1 MNLVW
6 LWISLGA
13 VGFLALATL
22 ATAFICYR
30 LMLYSKP
37 RHLPGEGEYEIPEGE
52 IYEAFRED
60 MIAWTNM
67 IRAYPYREYAIKSH
81 DGLTLRAKFYE
92 YEAGAPIE
100 LMFHGYRGYAERDLS
115 GGVERCFRLGH
126 SALLIDH
133 RGAGLSDGSLIT
145 FGILERRD
153 CLAWVDFAV
162 KEFGA
167 DAKLILT
174 GISMGAATVMM
185 ATGGPLQDNVKAAV
199 ADCGFTNL
207 EHLLRYSFNRMGH
220 KAISLPA
227 PMPFKALF
235 GLLRKTVLRRAGYD
249 LKDVVPQEAV
259 ARSKT
264 PTLFIHGGCDEVVPP
279 EMMGKLYEAARC
291 PKRYLI
297 VPAATHADSAG
308 VDPKRYW
315 EAVES
320 FLNRYMN

>member
-1 MNLVW
+1 MKKKTVAGLIGVAAAG
-6 LWISLGA
+6 LGA
-13 VGFLALATL
+13 AGSVAAISSLLYNKCVAASAKPKETPEVWPALQ
-22 ATAFICYR
+22 
-30 LMLYSKP
+30 
-37 RHLPGEGEYEIPEGE
+37 EGRAWAKRAEN
-52 IYEAFRED
+52 FRSLTVP
-60 MIAWTNM
+60 AV
-67 IRAYPYREYAIKSH
+67 
-81 DGLTLRAKFYE
+81 DGLKLWAALVPAKGE
-92 YEAGAPIE
+92 SHRWAICV
-100 LMFHGYRGYAERDLS
+100 HGYRDSHEAVGVMGKYYVEHGWNVLMPDLRGHGNS
-115 GGVERCFRLGH
+115 QGSYVGWSYDDRLDLV
-126 SALLIDH
+126 SWINYV
-133 RGAGLSDGSLIT
+133 I
-145 FGILERRD
+145 RRD
-153 CLAWVDFAV
+153 PEAEIVIHGV
-162 KEFGA
+162 
-167 DAKLILT
+167 
-174 GISMGAATVMM
+174 SMGAATVMM